1 MAVGA
6 RCFPVG
12 VVWGGVAV
20 VVRRGRKRPWRAPF
34 LSAFGGVA
42 AAASPAACWLG
53 GWGRRRPFPAP
64 RGRCG
69 AGGARL
75 AALLLLC
82 GVPVSFG
89 PGDVAQMAF
98 RLAPAQGGGRGGA
111 APPSPPLSCRGF
123 AAAVVV
129 VLACPPSGGEPLPRC
144 PPSGVVPSLG
154 GLGRRVAFA

>member
-1 MAVGA
+1 MFAAAVAGGVPPCPPLLSRRRPRPQAAVAVGA
-6 RCFPVG
+6 RCLPAG

-20 VVRRGRKRPWRAPF
+20 VVRRCRKRRRRAPF

-98 RLAPAQGGGRGGA
+98 RLAPAQVGVGERGAGV
-111 APPSPPLSCRGF
+111 PPPPLTPSPR
-123 AAAVVV
+123 
-129 VLACPPSGGEPLPRC
+129 
-144 PPSGVVPSLG
+144 
-154 GLGRRVAFA
+154 